1 MARKAKRK
9 NIGPHTFQ
17 RGDRWYGDFRGVGGG
32 REPLAEPGATWGTK
46 DEEIADVIFLR
57 RLTELQDKKRGKL
70 GVEKKDRSTTF
81 AELVQHH
88 LLKKNRA
95 NDTSYSHMRNLE
107 QRLAVAIEYF
117 GEDRDPRT
125 IEPAEV
131 SEWAKALA
139 AVGTRKP
146 GTVRHYLNSLSGLYR
161 RAQEGLWVE
170 PGYNPVAA
178 MMEKPSGHWRGEA
191 EYMEMADAALYLES
205 ARVLGGKERLMPG
218 LAGNRVRAMSGWYP
232 IVATFLLTG
241 GRQSEVM
248 GLAVEDVSFDRG
260 EIHFRPNAYRG
271 LKTQTSIRTVP
282 LWPQL
287 REILQEWMYG
297 GDTPRTSGLLFPS
310 PSGAVVGNLRQTL
323 DATARLA
330 GFEGGKLRTR
340 PFRHTYCS
348 ARLQTVQ
355 RILKPG
361 GDPSDETAWEYI
373 EVSKFQVQKEMGH
386 GGSQLVDRIYG
397 HAQKNPIRSD
407 VVEYRVE
414 KHTEALGDRLRSLT
428 ASARVADGS
437 SSSS

>member
-1 MARKAKRK
+1 MARKAKQK
-9 NIGPHTFQ
+9 NIGPHRYL

-32 REPLAEPGATWGTK
+32 REPLSEPGSTWGTK
-46 DEEIADVIFLR
+46 DEEIAETLFLK
-57 RLTELQDKKRGKL
+57 RLNKLQDEKRGKL
-70 GVEKKDRSTTF
+70 GVQKKDRSTTF
-81 AELVQHH
+81 SELALHH
-88 LLKKNRA
+88 LSKKHQA
-95 NDTSYSHMRNLE
+95 DKTSYSHMRNLE

-117 GEDRDPRT
+117 GESRDPRT

-131 SEWAKALA
+131 GAWAEKLA
-139 AVGTRKP
+139 KDGTRTP
-146 GTVRHYLNSLSGLYR
+146 GTVRHYLNALSGLYG
-161 RAQEGLWVE
+161 RAQEGLWVD

-178 MMEKPSGHWRGEA
+178 MVEKPSGHWRGEA
-191 EYMEMADAALYLES
+191 EFMETADAALYLEA
-205 ARVLGGKERLMPG
+205 ARLLGGQDCLMPG
-218 LAGNRVRAMSGWYP
+218 LAGNRVRAMGGWYP
-232 IVATFLLTG
+232 IIATFLLTG

-271 LKTQTSIRTVP
+271 LKTLTSVRTVP

-297 GDTPRTSGLLFPS
+297 GETPRTSGLLFPS
-310 PSGAVVGNLRQTL
+310 STGAVVGNLRQSL
-323 DATARLA
+323 DATARLC
-330 GFEGGKLRTR
+330 GIKGGKLRTR

-361 GDPSDETAWEYI
+361 GDPSDENAWEYI

-414 KHTEALGDRLRSLT
+414 KHRDALGDRLRALT
-428 ASARVADGS
+428 AKQAA
-437 SSSS
+437 

>member
-1 MARKAKRK
+1 MAPRPRK
-9 NIGPHTFQ
+9 NVGTHKFQ
-17 RGDRWYGDFRGVGGG
+17 RGDRWYGDFREYKDVGGG
-32 REPLAEPGATWGTK
+32 REALAAPGSTWGTL
-46 DEEIADVIFLR
+46 DEEIAKALFVK
-57 RLTELQDKKRGKL
+57 RLNELQDKKRSHA
-70 GVEKKDRSTTF
+70 GVPQEDKTTTLTRLAIHHLTKKDKAGKTSDS
-81 AELVQHH
+81 H
-88 LLKKNRA
+88 L
-95 NDTSYSHMRNLE
+95 RNLH
-107 QRLAVAIEYF
+107 QRLTVAVEYF
-117 GEDRDPRT
+117 GAGRDPRT

-131 SEWAKALA
+131 DAWVESLA
-139 AVGTRKP
+139 EDGTRTP
-146 GTVRHYLNSLSGLYR
+146 GTVRHYLNALSGLYK
-161 RAQEGLWVE
+161 RAQEGLWVDT
-170 PGYNPVAA
+170 GYNPVAA
-178 MMEKPSGHWRGEA
+178 MMEKPSGWRRGEA
-191 EYMEMADAALYLES
+191 QFMEMADAALYLEA
-205 ARVLGGKERLMPG
+205 ARLLGGQDCLMPG
-218 LAGNRVRAMSGWYP
+218 RVGNRIRAMGGWYP

-271 LKTQTSIRTVP
+271 LKTLTSVRTVP

-297 GDTPRTSGLLFPS
+297 GETPRTSGLLFPS
-310 PSGAVVGNLRQTL
+310 PTGSVVGNLRQSL
-323 DATARLA
+323 DATARLC
-330 GFEGGKLRTR
+330 GIDGGKLRTR

-361 GDPSDETAWEYI
+361 GDPSDENAWEYI

-414 KHTEALGDRLRSLT
+414 KHVEVLGDRLRFLT
-428 ASARVADGS
+428 AKQVA
-437 SSSS
+437 